1 MVPGRLIPQADLSSW
16 KLSTQPG
23 RAHHALQELIRD
35 EKGGPALNQP
45 PHAISCCP
53 RHFGFAILPWTAT
66 PCVPRLARSA
76 WRSLDLAPCA
86 PENTKG
92 LSRLQLPTSEARPKD
107 VKNRSVCATQGGEGK
122 TLSRPSP
129 PSQIR
134 RLGMIARN
142 GHTPPHQ
149 PAQGQARTAGVN
161 YTVCVPNDQTELTL
175 LEARAVRPGCVPG
188 AMT

>member
-92 LSRLQLPTSEARPKD
+92 LSRLQLPTSEARPKN

-122 TLSRPSP
+122 TLSAVSDP
-129 PSQIR
+129 PS
-134 RLGMIARN
+134 RN
-142 GHTPPHQ
+142 DCKERPHT
-149 PAQGQARTAGVN
+149 ATSTRTGARTAGVN